1 MSEAGRFEDLGT
13 GKMFLTNHRLV
24 WEGPQGG
31 LDFRLEHVIDV
42 NLRLF
47 FMGRINYGLTP
58 YRFQFT
64 QDSGLK
70 WLAYVATAAQQVA
83 AKEGRK
89 VTMSPF

>member
-1 MSEAGRFEDLGT
+1 
-13 GKMFLTNHRLV
+13 
-24 WEGPQGG
+24 
-31 LDFRLEHVIDV
+31 V

-70 WLAYVATAAQQVA
+70 WLTYVATVVQEAAS
-83 AKEGRK
+83 EMGRQP
-89 VTMSPF
+89 TLSRY